1 MVQTKKKKP
10 HDPLRENNHGTVL
23 SSGTFI
29 PGLLR
34 NSCALQPPGWAF
46 SSSLHTPER
55 FSAKARDVPGFGCH
69 RVPSDGKERQGCVPK
84 CQPYSAS
91 CISQNIPR
99 AGCRIRLAFSVSLH
113 YGLGWEFSHD
123 CNGLNCTQGSK
134 LELFLIAGG
143 FFSLYSA
150 LGEHILSLRLGAL
163 LLPCSEGR
171 HQTENGTLS
180 ERQSSK
186 TPSIPF

>member
-1 MVQTKKKKP
+1 MGFYFPSPLQLKRRGSRESLPLPRGTGSLRKNPKRNVPALLSPQIPSSCTEKLPLDGTNQKKKT
-10 HDPLRENNHGTVL
+10 HDPLRENNRGTVL

-91 CISQNIPR
+91 CISL
-99 AGCRIRLAFSVSLH
+99 RISPGQDALRFLCTM
-113 YGLGWEFSHD
+113 GWDGNFPM
-123 CNGLNCTQGSK
+123 
-134 LELFLIAGG
+134 IAMG
-143 FFSLYSA
+143 
-150 LGEHILSLRLGAL
+150 
-163 LLPCSEGR
+163 
-171 HQTENGTLS
+171 
-180 ERQSSK
+180 
-186 TPSIPF
+186 